1 MLQKAAVCGSAD
13 GKRPAEGGPGCQKR
27 PAAPDRRVA
36 PMPLTIIKGP
46 PNSGRTELVR
56 ERFEARL
63 ADDPVLVVPSTDDI
77 FGWERRLTRDRGAFI
92 GGKVVHFKDLVD
104 EILGDES
111 TVRMFGG
118 KSRIASPLRRRAI
131 VASSIRSRWPAI
143 AGRLADQPG
152 LIDAALQTI
161 DDFRANLVGARDFDD
176 PEKSEATGPMGSVYL
191 EYLDQLEAA
200 GLTDLPARTSLVFS
214 RSLEDWQGRPIFMAG
229 FDDLTRQQLELIRR
243 LSEQTEVLI
252 AITHEQGNLAMAVT
266 EALLGDLIENGG
278 TVERETSRPETSP
291 DHAPLLVALE
301 RAFLDPEKSGTLE
314 PGDAV
319 NLIEAS
325 GRRGE
330 AEAIGAEIA
339 RLVSDGVDPGEIAVA
354 IDSPATNGRP
364 ILDLL
369 TEYDIPAALEAETKA
384 PETVTGQTVIN
395 LLQAGA
401 LSGDAHHFF
410 SMLRGPLGLDQ
421 SVVDEAEFE
430 AVRGGVEEAPEA
442 RKIASKH
449 GLELPA
455 WDLLE
460 DGDTAAAV
468 RNIALR
474 SAETLVSLRPET
486 LPGSAVATETQMAT
500 AICRA
505 VDELEDLH
513 GGSVSPQQVLDALL
527 SGVIKTWAV
536 PTARTVQISSPYSM
550 RAKRAGYVFI
560 ASLQEKDLGG
570 SEGSPLISK
579 EARAALRLPDM
590 TDQEQQETYLFYSC
604 LAVPTK
610 GLWLSYRV
618 ADVHGK
624 AEFPSPMVDEIRRL
638 FVDQGSDLNL
648 IRRSGSDIMFPPG
661 EAPSVREL
669 MLSAAASGKPSRHLA
684 SLDAAASGV
693 ETAERIE
700 SSTAKFRNI
709 DSEAARAE
717 LAGRNMFSATALEAF
732 IECPYRWF
740 FEKAISPVRFGP
752 DPEALAKG
760 NLVHEVLAALYRDH
774 PGALPTGSTIEG
786 WISAM
791 ELLVDELAGSCD
803 LGGDSAPHLIQRR
816 QVATELER
824 YLRREAQRENTVFEP
839 VEFESRF
846 GFNNRT
852 PEEGEESRPPLQ
864 GDGWQLRGVIDR
876 IDRDPEGNGV
886 VIDYKSGPSSYKS
899 LADMKREGKIQLP
912 LYLKALEELW
922 GLEPAAGLYVPIFA
936 SKTKARGLIDS
947 DGYESLKDIGLYPKD
962 CPEDIHREIQEGFE
976 MASVAAARILNGDIA
991 HGPSECINHF
1001 AHAGVPDWSP
1011 DSSSENGDAGS

>member
-1 MLQKAAVCGSAD
+1 VS
-13 GKRPAEGGPGCQKR
+13 
-27 PAAPDRRVA
+27 
-36 PMPLTIIKGP
+36 LTIIKGP

-77 FGWERRLTRDRGAFI
+77 FGWERRLTRARGAFL

-118 KSRIASPLRRRAI
+118 KSVIASPLRRRAL
-131 VASSIRSRWPAI
+131 VANSIRSCWPAI
-143 AGRLADQPG
+143 AGRLGDQPG

-161 DDFRANLVGARDFDD
+161 DDFRANLVSVRDFDD
-176 PEKSEATGPMGSVYL
+176 PEKSELTGPMGAVYV

-200 GLTDLPARTSLVFS
+200 GLTDLPARTSLAFS
-214 RSLEDWQGRPIFMAG
+214 RSLENWQGRPVFLAG

-278 TVERETSRPETSP
+278 TVERETSRPDVSP
-291 DHAPLLVALE
+291 DHTPLLVSLE
-301 RAFLDPEKSGTLE
+301 RAFLDPEEAGTLQ
-314 PGDAV
+314 PDDAV

-339 RLVSDGVDPGEIAVA
+339 WLVSNGVDPGEIAIA
-354 IDSPATNGRP
+354 IDSPAANGRP

-369 TEYDIPAALEAETKA
+369 TEYGIPVSLEAETKA
-384 PETVTGQTVIN
+384 PETVTGQAVIN
-395 LLQAGA
+395 LLQAGS
-401 LSGDAHHFF
+401 LSGDSHYFF

-421 SVVDEAEFE
+421 AAVDEAEFE
-430 AVRGGVEEAPEA
+430 AVRGGVEEASEA
-442 RKIASKH
+442 RQIATKH
-449 GLELPA
+449 GLDLPA
-455 WDLLE
+455 WDLLQE
-460 DGDTAAAV
+460 GDTGAAV
-468 RNIALR
+468 RNIALC
-474 SAETLVSLRPET
+474 SAGTLVGLRPET

-505 VDELEDLH
+505 VDELEELH
-513 GGSVSPQQVLDALL
+513 GGSVTPPQVLEALM

-550 RAKRAGYVFI
+550 RAKRAEYVFI

-570 SEGSPLISK
+570 SEGSPLISR

-624 AEFPSPMVDEIRRL
+624 AEFPSPMVDEVKRL
-638 FVDQGSDLNL
+638 FVDRGSGLNL
-648 IRRSGSDIMFPPG
+648 IRRSGSDIVFAPG
-661 EAPSVREL
+661 QAPSVREL
-669 MLSAAASGKPSRHLA
+669 MLSSAASGRPSRHLT
-684 SLDAAASGV
+684 SLDAAASKV
-693 ETAERIE
+693 KAAEAIE
-700 SSTAKFRNI
+700 SSTATFRNL
-709 DSEAARAE
+709 DSEAARAG
-717 LAGRNMFSATALEAF
+717 LASRNMFSATALEAF

-740 FEKAISPVRFGP
+740 FERAVSPVRFGP

-760 NLVHEVLAALYRDH
+760 NLVHEVLAALYKGH
-774 PGALPTGSTIEG
+774 PGALPTDSTIDDWLSEMK
-786 WISAM
+786 S
-791 ELLVDELAGSCD
+791 LVGELAESCD

-824 YLRREAQRENTVFEP
+824 FLRREARRENTVFMP

-846 GFNNRT
+846 GFENKER
-852 PEEGEESRPPLQ
+852 EEGEESRPPLE

-876 IDRDPEGNGV
+876 IDQDPEGNGV

-899 LADMKREGKIQLP
+899 LVDMKREGKIQLP

-922 GLEPAAGLYVPIFA
+922 GLKPAAGLYVPIFA
-936 SKTKARGLIDS
+936 SKVKARGLIDS
-947 DGYESLKDIGLYPKD
+947 GSFESLKDIGLYPKD
-962 CPEDIHREIQEGFE
+962 CSEDIQGEIQDAFE
-976 MASVAAARILNGDIA
+976 RASVAAARILNGDIA
-991 HGPSECINHF
+991 HDPSECINHF

-1011 DSSSENGDAGS
+1011 DSASDNGSSGA